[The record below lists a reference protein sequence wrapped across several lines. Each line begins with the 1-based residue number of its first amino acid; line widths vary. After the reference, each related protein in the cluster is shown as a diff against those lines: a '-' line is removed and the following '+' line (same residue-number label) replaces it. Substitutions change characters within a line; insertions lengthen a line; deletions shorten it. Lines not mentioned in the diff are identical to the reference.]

1 MSVDVFLDTNV
12 FVYTF
17 DATAPEKRE
26 RARELVRGA
35 LDSGNG
41 AISWQVAQEFLNVA
55 RHKFESP
62 LTPGEAAD
70 YVDEVLRPL
79 WKVPSSPDLLHDA
92 LTIQRQSEYGFYDS
106 LIVAAAVRAGAA
118 MLYSEDLQHGRVF
131 GSTRIVNPF
140 A

>member
-17 DATAPEKRE
+17 DARAPEKQQ
-26 RARELVRGA
+26 RARELVRSA
-35 LDSGNG
+35 LETGKG

-55 RHKFESP
+55 LRKFEEP

-70 YVDEVLRPL
+70 YLDQVLTPL
-79 WKVPSSPDLLHDA
+79 WKVSPSPELTHEA
-92 LTIQRQSEYGFYDS
+92 LSIQRQTQFGFYDS
-106 LIVAAAVRAGAA
+106 LIVAAAVRSGAA
-118 MLYSEDLQHGRVF
+118 ILYSEDLQHGRTI
-131 GSTRIVNPF
+131 GGTRIVNPF